1 VEKVQGTWDNMSIS
15 RMSEE
20 EKARRRAE
28 LVQQKRDVLRRHFAF
43 PPQPSA
49 NPSANLQEFEA
60 AIGFRQVWEAMSA
73 SRKPVVGT
81 ALTIPHILLLV
92 VV

>member
-1 VEKVQGTWDNMSIS
+1 MVWCSYPELNVEKVQGTWDNMSIS

-43 PPQPSA
+43 PPQPST
-49 NPSANLQEFEA
+49 NPSATTVTG
-60 AIGFRQVWEAMSA
+60 I
-73 SRKPVVGT
+73 
-81 ALTIPHILLLV
+81 
-92 VV
+92 